1 MRWSLTTEEMGLPAG
16 GSRARRRDGSPVR
29 QRGTNVAGRKRTNS
43 GGQPCSP
50 MSDGRG
56 RRDETCGHRC
66 AVASH
71 QDERRGGE
79 HGKCA
84 GGSCL
89 WAEMPWPRHMAAAD
103 QGRRSPITEG
113 RCGFPERFGS

>member
-1 MRWSLTTEEMGLPAG
+1 MRLSLTTEEMGLPAG
-16 GSRARRRDGSPVR
+16 GSRARRR
-29 QRGTNVAGRKRTNS
+29 GTNVAGRERANS

-50 MSDGRG
+50 MGDGRG
-56 RRDETCGHRC
+56 RRDETCGQRC
-66 AVASH
+66 AAASH

-79 HGKCA
+79 HGKCT
-84 GGSCL
+84 GGSRL